1 MSASLSSSTSAMPAP
16 PAIDLTPPTSLS
28 PTRFGQPGGLPVPPV
43 TCPPPSE
50 LDAIFPGPDAA
61 DGENRG
67 RGTKAS
73 SGIQGDGK
81 MLLELTDGTAYE
93 GFGFGAD
100 KSISGECVFQ
110 TGRSFLRVLILY
122 STNET
127 SGSASASRLSE
138 IELVLRGRRK
148 FLREVQGGK
157 QQVDTEYRR
166 V

>member
-1 MSASLSSSTSAMPAP
+1 MSAP
-16 PAIDLTPPTSLS
+16 PAIDPTAAATRPSSQS

-61 DGENRG
+61 DGDNRG

-93 GFGFGAD
+93 GFGFGAE

-110 TGRSFLRVLILY
+110 TGKSYLRVFILY
-122 STNET
+122 QMN
-127 SGSASASRLSE
+127 GMLGRASIMRVAEVKSNF
-138 IELVLRGRRK
+138 RGRRK
-148 FLREVQGGK
+148 FLREEEAGK
-157 QQVDTEYRR
+157 QQVDTQHER